1 MPDDPD
7 LVERARRD
15 PEAFAVLYRE
25 YLPRVYRYLYR
36 RVGSIPDAE
45 DLTAQVFTEA
55 LEGLLK
61 NRFRAGGCFPAWLFS
76 IARHR
81 AVDFYRQRPTDPLED
96 PPSPEPGL
104 LAAVEQTDDLERLAR
119 LLAQLDEH
127 KQELLRLRYAAG
139 LRFAEIALL
148 DGRSEAA
155 IKMEVYRALDFLRE
169 HWEAENG

>member
-1 MPDDPD
+1 MPDDPH

-15 PEAFAVLYRE
+15 PEAFAALYRE

-36 RVGSIPDAE
+36 RVGSILDAE

-55 LEGLLK
+55 LEGLRK

-76 IARHR
+76 IARRR
-81 AVDFYRQRPTDPLED
+81 AADFYRQRPTDPLED
-96 PPSPEPGL
+96 SPSPEPGL
-104 LAAVEQTDDLERLAR
+104 LAAVEKADDLGRLAR
-119 LLAQLDEH
+119 LLVQLDEH

-148 DGRSEAA
+148 ESRSEAA
-155 IKMEVYRALDFLRE
+155 VKMELYRILDFLRE
-169 HWEAENG
+169 YWEAEHG

>member
-15 PEAFAVLYRE
+15 PEAFAALYRE

-55 LEGLLK
+55 LEGLIE

-81 AVDFYRQRPTDPLED
+81 AVDFYRQHPTDPLED

-104 LAAVEQTDDLERLAR
+104 LAAVEKADDLGRLAR

-139 LRFAEIALL
+139 LRFAEIVLL
-148 DGRSEAA
+148 EGRSEAA
-155 IKMEVYRALDFLRE
+155 VKMEVYRALDFLRE
-169 HWEAENG
+169 HWEAEHG

>member
-1 MPDDPD
+1 MTDDPG

-15 PEAFAVLYRE
+15 PEAFAALYRE

-36 RVGSIPDAE
+36 RVGSIPDTE

-61 NRFRAGGCFPAWLFS
+61 DRFRAGGCFPAWLFT
-76 IARHR
+76 IARRR
-81 AVDFYRQRPTDPLED
+81 AVDFYRQHSTDPLED

-104 LAAVEQTDDLERLAR
+104 LVAVEKADDLGRLAR
-119 LLAQLDEH
+119 LLAQLDEQ

-139 LRFAEIALL
+139 LRFAEIVLL
-148 DGRSEAA
+148 EGRSEAA
-155 IKMEVYRALDFLRE
+155 VKMELYRALDFLRE
-169 HWEAENG
+169 QREAEHG